1 MLQMTCP
8 YCKRE
13 FPYDNG
19 ALDKKISEASQR
31 VHEIT
36 RELSAIKHSQPAVKR
51 AKEGRRKVLVLE
63 FTNLNIKIA
72 ELKAVRKACDQQINR
87 FSLNTIKEIIRDRY
101 GESEYKKVL
110 ELMEAE
116 LQAYK
121 LSGQMLHEYTRSG
134 AKSNVTSINKL

>member
-1 MLQMTCP
+1 M
-8 YCKRE
+8 
-13 FPYDNG
+13 
-19 ALDKKISEASQR
+19 
-31 VHEIT
+31 
-36 RELSAIKHSQPAVKR
+36 KR